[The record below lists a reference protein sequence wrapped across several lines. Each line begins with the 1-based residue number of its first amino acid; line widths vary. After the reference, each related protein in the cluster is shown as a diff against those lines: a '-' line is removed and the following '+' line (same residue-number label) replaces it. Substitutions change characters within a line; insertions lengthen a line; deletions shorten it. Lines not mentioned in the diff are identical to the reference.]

1 MKKQTSILA
10 LAAFVAFSTISHPA
24 ICQLDAL
31 KATALKA
38 KNAYKGQSKLSNED
52 VVNGLKEALN
62 VGTNKST
69 TAASQTDGFY
79 KNAKIKIP
87 FPAEALEVKNTIDK
101 LGMSS
106 ETEKFVET
114 MNRSAED
121 ASKSAA
127 PIFIDAIKNM
137 SLQDGFAI
145 LNGGDSAATTYLRV
159 KTTEQL
165 TQALKP
171 IIKAAIEKN
180 EVAKY
185 WSPVVN
191 KYNKIPFTKK
201 YNPDLEAYITQKTL
215 DGLFVLIAEQEG
227 FIRKNPSAQVS
238 DILKRV
244 FGAK

>member
-1 MKKQTSILA
+1 M
-10 LAAFVAFSTISHPA
+10 
-24 ICQLDAL
+24 
-31 KATALKA
+31 
-38 KNAYKGQSKLSNED
+38 
-52 VVNGLKEALN
+52 
-62 VGTNKST
+62 
-69 TAASQTDGFY
+69 
-79 KNAKIKIP
+79 
-87 FPAEALEVKNTIDK
+87 
-101 LGMSS
+101 
-106 ETEKFVET
+106 
-114 MNRSAED
+114 
-121 ASKSAA
+121 
-127 PIFIDAIKNM
+127 
-137 SLQDGFAI
+137 
-145 LNGGDSAATTYLRV
+145 
-159 KTTEQL
+159 